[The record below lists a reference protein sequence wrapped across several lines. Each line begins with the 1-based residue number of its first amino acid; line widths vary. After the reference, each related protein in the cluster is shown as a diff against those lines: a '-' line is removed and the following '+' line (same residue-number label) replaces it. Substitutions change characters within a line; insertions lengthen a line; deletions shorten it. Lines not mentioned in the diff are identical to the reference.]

1 MRGMLLLM
9 PTGDSGVY
17 ELSAVKRGTRL
28 GWTNPPDK
36 KYLFPTKRIRQSPKE
51 YHLLFWHEV
60 DAADIL
66 ASMKSKEK
74 LNPETLA
81 NELVEVLAKANGPL
95 TAGELRDK
103 ARERF
108 GRKNGDEA
116 YVFLVK
122 NEEKLGVSVRK
133 QKGSNIK
140 LYSAGVLPL

>member
-1 MRGMLLLM
+1 M
-9 PTGDSGVY
+9 
-17 ELSAVKRGTRL
+17 
-28 GWTNPPDK
+28 
-36 KYLFPTKRIRQSPKE
+36 
-51 YHLLFWHEV
+51 LFWHEV
-60 DAADIL
+60 GAAEL
-66 ASMKSKEK
+66 PASMRPKEK

-81 NELVEVLAKANGPL
+81 NELVEVLAKANDPL
-95 TAGELRDK
+95 TAGQLRDL

>member
-1 MRGMLLLM
+1 M
-9 PTGDSGVY
+9 
-17 ELSAVKRGTRL
+17 
-28 GWTNPPDK
+28 
-36 KYLFPTKRIRQSPKE
+36 
-51 YHLLFWHEV
+51 LFWREMG
-60 DAADIL
+60 AADMP
-66 ASMKSKEK
+66 ASMKPKEK

-81 NELVEVLAKANGPL
+81 NELVEVLAKSNGPL

-122 NEEKLGVSVRK
+122 HEEKLGVSVRK